1 MVENGWKG
9 SCVML
14 SVKKLVK
21 NYGENIKVLHELDFT
36 FEEGKTYAI
45 IGSSGGGKSTFIRC
59 LNLLEVPT
67 SGSVIYE
74 GKEIHEKDKDIMKY
88 REKVGM
94 VFQNFN
100 LFAHYRVQ
108 ENITYALKKVKK
120 ISVAEANEKATKLLQ
135 QVGMDHRAKS
145 YPHQLSGGEKQRVAI
160 ARALAMDPKVLLF
173 DEPTSA
179 LDPEMTAEVLKVLK
193 ELNHT
198 GMTMI
203 VVTHEMNFAKE
214 VADQVLYMDKGEIVE
229 CTPSKEFFNE
239 PRSERAKEFIRKMI

>member
-1 MVENGWKG
+1 MIKVEA
-9 SCVML
+9 
-14 SVKKLVK
+14 LVK
-21 NYGENIKVLHELDFT
+21 NYGPEIKVLKGINFV
-36 FEEGKTYAI
+36 FEDGKTYAI

-67 SGSVIYE
+67 AGTITFNGV
-74 GKEIHEKDKDIMKY
+74 EISEKSSELAKY

-100 LFAHYRVQ
+100 LFEHMRVL

-120 ISVAEANEKATKLLQ
+120 IDKASANQKAQALLT
-135 QVGMDHRAKS
+135 QVGLSHREQA
-145 YPHQLSGGEKQRVAI
+145 YPHNLSGGEKQRVAI
-160 ARALAMDPKVLLF
+160 ARALAMEPEVLLF

-179 LDPEMTAEVLKVLK
+179 LDPEMTTEVLKVLK
-193 ELNHT
+193 DLNHT

-214 VADQVLYMDKGEIVE
+214 VADYIVYMDGGEIVE
-229 CTPSKEFFNE
+229 CTPADVFFE
-239 PRSERAKEFIRKMI
+239 KPQTERAQAFIQNML